1 MFLAKQ
7 NIQMN
12 KVISH
17 IHYIYIE
24 SPFLKKKIGYTLFTI
39 HLYFNSRQNISY
51 AIIITFNMMYNQIVF
66 LQHKSPSR

>member
-1 MFLAKQ
+1 MFLTKQ

-24 SPFLKKKIGYTLFTI
+24 SPFLKKKDWIHTFYNTSLFQFKTLAMQLSL
-39 HLYFNSRQNISY
+39 HLI
-51 AIIITFNMMYNQIVF
+51 
-66 LQHKSPSR
+66 

>member
-1 MFLAKQ
+1 MILTKQ

-24 SPFLKKKIGYTLFTI
+24 CPFLKEKIGYTLFTI
-39 HLYFNSRQNISY
+39 HLYFNSTQYYPTLDNTLAMQLS
-51 AIIITFNMMYNQIVF
+51 
-66 LQHKSPSR
+66 